1 MKYSKPSKNNG
12 RLKSIEIYEGESIET
27 KCARVL
33 QNNEPIT
40 DTAPIIYTAKEDGVL
55 PAYNIRTDRFD
66 IAMDAYDSLTIDQLR
81 FVEESDGSIRFVS
94 DATLLLN
101 EQRIINDIGE
111 DNYRNFIRELQVN
124 PSSPYKDGNF
134 TDEQLMTEIK
144 SRYVQSPSEV
154 REWVRDMLD
163 QQEKISDDAKAK
175 LEDMKSSGIESSD
188 TVVESVKTE

>member
-1 MKYSKPSKNNG
+1 MED
-12 RLKSIEIYEGESIET
+12 KSILN
-27 KCARVL
+27 VL
-33 QNNEPIT
+33 SNSEFIKVRPV
-40 DTAPIIYTAKEDGVL
+40 DE
-55 PAYNIRTDRFD
+55 
-66 IAMDAYDSLTIDQLR
+66 LR
-81 FVEESDGSIRFVS
+81 FVEELNGSVRFVS

-163 QQEKISDDAKAK
+163 KQEQISDDAKAK
-175 LEDMKSSGIESSD
+175 LEEMNSSESQS
-188 TVVESVKTE
+188 VESVESKSE

>member
-1 MKYSKPSKNNG
+1 MED
-12 RLKSIEIYEGESIET
+12 KSILNTLANSEFLT
-27 KCARVL
+27 VR
-33 QNNEPIT
+33 PI
-40 DTAPIIYTAKEDGVL
+40 DE
-55 PAYNIRTDRFD
+55 
-66 IAMDAYDSLTIDQLR
+66 LR
-81 FVEESDGSIRFVS
+81 FVQELNGSVRFVS

-124 PSSPYKDGNF
+124 PSSPYKDCGF

-163 QQEKISDDAKAK
+163 KQEQISDEAKAK
-175 LEDMKSSGIESSD
+175 LEEMKASESESTSSGE
-188 TVVESVKTE
+188 TVESKSE

>member
-1 MKYSKPSKNNG
+1 MEK
-12 RLKSIEIYEGESIET
+12 RD
-27 KCARVL
+27 VL
-33 QNNEPIT
+33 NVLSNSEFIT
-40 DTAPIIYTAKEDGVL
+40 VRPVDE
-55 PAYNIRTDRFD
+55 
-66 IAMDAYDSLTIDQLR
+66 LR
-81 FVEESDGSIRFVS
+81 FVQELDGSIRFVS

-124 PSSPYKDGNF
+124 PSSPYKDFNF

-163 QQEKISDDAKAK
+163 QQEKISDDVKAK

>member
-1 MKYSKPSKNNG
+1 MEKRDILN
-12 RLKSIEIYEGESIET
+12 
-27 KCARVL
+27 VL
-33 QNNEPIT
+33 SNSEFTTVRPI
-40 DTAPIIYTAKEDGVL
+40 DE
-55 PAYNIRTDRFD
+55 
-66 IAMDAYDSLTIDQLR
+66 LR
-81 FVEESDGSIRFVS
+81 FVQELNGSIRFVS

-111 DNYRNFIRELQVN
+111 DNYRNFIRELQFN

-163 QQEKISDDAKAK
+163 QQEQISDNAKAK
-175 LEDMKSSGIESSD
+175 LQEAEASKGEIID
-188 TVVESVKTE
+188 TSVESAKTE

>member
-1 MKYSKPSKNNG
+1 MENRDILN
-12 RLKSIEIYEGESIET
+12 
-27 KCARVL
+27 VL
-33 QNNEPIT
+33 SNSEFITVRPI
-40 DTAPIIYTAKEDGVL
+40 DE
-55 PAYNIRTDRFD
+55 
-66 IAMDAYDSLTIDQLR
+66 LR
-81 FVEESDGSIRFVS
+81 FVEELNGSIRFVS

-124 PSSPYKDGNF
+124 PSSPYKDSNF

-163 QQEKISDDAKAK
+163 QQEKISDDVKVK
-175 LEDMKSSGIESSD
+175 LEEMNSSESQPVE
-188 TVVESVKTE
+188 TVESKSE

>member
-1 MKYSKPSKNNG
+1 MEKRDTLN
-12 RLKSIEIYEGESIET
+12 
-27 KCARVL
+27 VL
-33 QNNEPIT
+33 SNSEFITVRPI
-40 DTAPIIYTAKEDGVL
+40 DE
-55 PAYNIRTDRFD
+55 
-66 IAMDAYDSLTIDQLR
+66 LR
-81 FVEESDGSIRFVS
+81 FVEELDGSIRFVS

-124 PSSPYKDGNF
+124 PSSPYKDSNF

-175 LEDMKSSGIESSD
+175 LEEIEASKGETTD
-188 TVVESVKTE
+188 TVVESSKTE

>member
-1 MKYSKPSKNNG
+1 MEKRDILN
-12 RLKSIEIYEGESIET
+12 
-27 KCARVL
+27 VL
-33 QNNEPIT
+33 SNSEFISVRPI
-40 DTAPIIYTAKEDGVL
+40 DE
-55 PAYNIRTDRFD
+55 
-66 IAMDAYDSLTIDQLR
+66 LR
-81 FVEESDGSIRFVS
+81 FVEELNGSVRFVS

-163 QQEKISDDAKAK
+163 QQEKISDDVKAK
-175 LEDMKSSGIESSD
+175 LEEIEASKGETTD
-188 TVVESVKTE
+188 TVVESPKTE

>member
-1 MKYSKPSKNNG
+1 MEAQNILN
-12 RLKSIEIYEGESIET
+12 
-27 KCARVL
+27 VL
-33 QNNEPIT
+33 ANSEFIAVRPI
-40 DTAPIIYTAKEDGVL
+40 DE
-55 PAYNIRTDRFD
+55 
-66 IAMDAYDSLTIDQLR
+66 LR
-81 FVEESDGSIRFVS
+81 FVTEQNGSVRFVS

-163 QQEKISDDAKAK
+163 KQEQISDEAKAK
-175 LEDMKSSGIESSD
+175 LEEMKSSESESIESTD
-188 TVVESVKTE
+188 PVESKTE

>member
-1 MKYSKPSKNNG
+1 MEERDILN
-12 RLKSIEIYEGESIET
+12 
-27 KCARVL
+27 VL
-33 QNNEPIT
+33 ANSEFITVRPI
-40 DTAPIIYTAKEDGVL
+40 DE
-55 PAYNIRTDRFD
+55 
-66 IAMDAYDSLTIDQLR
+66 LR
-81 FVEESDGSIRFVS
+81 FVVEQNGSIRFVS

-163 QQEKISDDAKAK
+163 KQEQISDDAKAK
-175 LEDMKSSGIESSD
+175 LEEMKVSESQPVE
-188 TVVESVKTE
+188 TVESKSE

>member
-1 MKYSKPSKNNG
+1 M
-12 RLKSIEIYEGESIET
+12 ET
-27 KCARVL
+27 QDILNVL
-33 QNNEPIT
+33 ANSEFITVRPI
-40 DTAPIIYTAKEDGVL
+40 DE
-55 PAYNIRTDRFD
+55 
-66 IAMDAYDSLTIDQLR
+66 LR
-81 FVEESDGSIRFVS
+81 FVTEENGSVRFVS

-163 QQEKISDDAKAK
+163 KQESISADVKAK
-175 LEDMKSSGIESSD
+175 LEEMKASEPGSTES
-188 TVVESVKTE
+188 VESNSKSE

>member
-1 MKYSKPSKNNG
+1 MKKRDTLNDLSNSEFITV
-12 RLKSIEIYEGESIET
+12 R
-27 KCARVL
+27 
-33 QNNEPIT
+33 PI
-40 DTAPIIYTAKEDGVL
+40 DE
-55 PAYNIRTDRFD
+55 
-66 IAMDAYDSLTIDQLR
+66 MR
-81 FVEESDGSIRFVS
+81 FVKERNGSVRFVS

-163 QQEKISDDAKAK
+163 KQEQISDDVKSK
-175 LEDMKSSGIESSD
+175 LEEIEASGTEPSD
-188 TVVESVKTE
+188 PVVEPAKTE

>member
-1 MKYSKPSKNNG
+1 MEK
-12 RLKSIEIYEGESIET
+12 ID
-27 KCARVL
+27 VL
-33 QNNEPIT
+33 NVLSNSEFITVRPI
-40 DTAPIIYTAKEDGVL
+40 DE
-55 PAYNIRTDRFD
+55 
-66 IAMDAYDSLTIDQLR
+66 LR
-81 FVEESDGSIRFVS
+81 FIQELNGSIRFVS

-134 TDEQLMTEIK
+134 TDEQLMTDIK

-163 QQEKISDDAKAK
+163 QQEKISDEVEAK
-175 LEDMKSSGIESSD
+175 LEEMKSSETEPSGSP
-188 TVVESVKTE
+188 VEPVKTE

>member
-1 MKYSKPSKNNG
+1 MEK
-12 RLKSIEIYEGESIET
+12 RD
-27 KCARVL
+27 VL
-33 QNNEPIT
+33 
-40 DTAPIIYTAKEDGVL
+40 GVL
-55 PAYNIRTDRFD
+55 SNSEFITVRP
-66 IAMDAYDSLTIDQLR
+66 IDQLR
-81 FVEESDGSIRFVS
+81 FVEELDGSIRFVS

-163 QQEKISDDAKAK
+163 KQEQISDEAKAK
-175 LEDMKSSGIESSD
+175 LEEMKSSESEPIEPTD
-188 TVVESVKTE
+188 PVEPKTE

>member
-1 MKYSKPSKNNG
+1 MEKRDALN
-12 RLKSIEIYEGESIET
+12 
-27 KCARVL
+27 VL
-33 QNNEPIT
+33 SNSEFVTVRPI
-40 DTAPIIYTAKEDGVL
+40 DE
-55 PAYNIRTDRFD
+55 
-66 IAMDAYDSLTIDQLR
+66 LR
-81 FVEESDGSIRFVS
+81 FVEELNGSVRFVS

-163 QQEKISDDAKAK
+163 KQEQISDDAKAK
-175 LEDMKSSGIESSD
+175 LEEIEASKGETTD
-188 TVVESVKTE
+188 TVVESPKTE

>member
-1 MKYSKPSKNNG
+1 M
-12 RLKSIEIYEGESIET
+12 ET
-27 KCARVL
+27 QNILNVL
-33 QNNEPIT
+33 SNSEFITIRPI
-40 DTAPIIYTAKEDGVL
+40 DE
-55 PAYNIRTDRFD
+55 
-66 IAMDAYDSLTIDQLR
+66 LR
-81 FVEESDGSIRFVS
+81 FVQELNGSVRFVS

-124 PSSPYKDGNF
+124 PSSPYKDGGF

-163 QQEKISDDAKAK
+163 KQEQISDDAKAK
-175 LEDMKSSGIESSD
+175 LEEMEASESNSTESIE
-188 TVVESVKTE
+188 TVESKSE

>member
-1 MKYSKPSKNNG
+1 MEKKDI
-12 RLKSIEIYEGESIET
+12 L
-27 KCARVL
+27 
-33 QNNEPIT
+33 
-40 DTAPIIYTAKEDGVL
+40 GVL
-55 PAYNIRTDRFD
+55 ANSEFTTVRP
-66 IAMDAYDSLTIDQLR
+66 IDKLR
-81 FVEESDGSIRFVS
+81 FIEELNGSIRFVS

-163 QQEKISDDAKAK
+163 KQEQISDEAKAK
-175 LEDMKSSGIESSD
+175 LEEMNNSGVEPVD
-188 TVVESVKTE
+188 PGVESVKTE

>member
-1 MKYSKPSKNNG
+1 MEKRDTLN
-12 RLKSIEIYEGESIET
+12 
-27 KCARVL
+27 VL
-33 QNNEPIT
+33 SNSEFITVRPI
-40 DTAPIIYTAKEDGVL
+40 DE
-55 PAYNIRTDRFD
+55 
-66 IAMDAYDSLTIDQLR
+66 LR
-81 FVEESDGSIRFVS
+81 FVEELDGSIRFVS

-124 PSSPYKDGNF
+124 PSSPYKDSNF

-144 SRYVQSPSEV
+144 SRYIQSPSEV

-175 LEDMKSSGIESSD
+175 LEEMKSSETKPLD
-188 TVVESVKTE
+188 PAVESIKTE

>member
-1 MKYSKPSKNNG
+1 M
-12 RLKSIEIYEGESIET
+12 ET
-27 KCARVL
+27 QNILNVL
-33 QNNEPIT
+33 ANSEFVTVRPI
-40 DTAPIIYTAKEDGVL
+40 DE
-55 PAYNIRTDRFD
+55 
-66 IAMDAYDSLTIDQLR
+66 LR
-81 FVEESDGSIRFVS
+81 FVEELDGSIRFVS

-134 TDEQLMTEIK
+134 TNEQLMTEIK

-163 QQEKISDDAKAK
+163 KQERISDEAKAK
-175 LEDMKSSGIESSD
+175 LEEMKSSESEASESIES
-188 TVVESVKTE
+188 VESKSE

>member
-1 MKYSKPSKNNG
+1 MK
-12 RLKSIEIYEGESIET
+12 KSDT
-27 KCARVL
+27 LNVL
-33 QNNEPIT
+33 SNSEFITVRPI
-40 DTAPIIYTAKEDGVL
+40 DE
-55 PAYNIRTDRFD
+55 
-66 IAMDAYDSLTIDQLR
+66 LR
-81 FVEESDGSIRFVS
+81 FVKEMNGSVRFVS

-163 QQEKISDDAKAK
+163 QQEKISDDVKAK
-175 LEDMKSSGIESSD
+175 LDEIEASKGETID
-188 TVVESVKTE
+188 TVAESPKTE

>member
-1 MKYSKPSKNNG
+1 MENRDILN
-12 RLKSIEIYEGESIET
+12 
-27 KCARVL
+27 VL
-33 QNNEPIT
+33 SNSEFITVRPI
-40 DTAPIIYTAKEDGVL
+40 DE
-55 PAYNIRTDRFD
+55 
-66 IAMDAYDSLTIDQLR
+66 LR
-81 FVEESDGSIRFVS
+81 FVEELNGSVRFVS
-94 DATLLLN
+94 DSTLLLN

-175 LEDMKSSGIESSD
+175 LEEMESSETESSD
-188 TVVESVKTE
+188 SVVEPVKTE

>member
-1 MKYSKPSKNNG
+1 MEK
-12 RLKSIEIYEGESIET
+12 RD
-27 KCARVL
+27 VL
-33 QNNEPIT
+33 SVLSNSEFITVRPI
-40 DTAPIIYTAKEDGVL
+40 DE
-55 PAYNIRTDRFD
+55 
-66 IAMDAYDSLTIDQLR
+66 LR
-81 FVEESDGSIRFVS
+81 FVEELDGSIRFVS

-134 TDEQLMTEIK
+134 TDEQLMTEVK

-163 QQEKISDDAKAK
+163 QQEKISDDVKAK
-175 LEDMKSSGIESSD
+175 LQEIEDSKGESTDS
-188 TVVESVKTE
+188 VVESGKTE

>member
-1 MKYSKPSKNNG
+1 MEN
-12 RLKSIEIYEGESIET
+12 KSILNTLANSEFLT
-27 KCARVL
+27 VR
-33 QNNEPIT
+33 PI
-40 DTAPIIYTAKEDGVL
+40 DE
-55 PAYNIRTDRFD
+55 
-66 IAMDAYDSLTIDQLR
+66 LR
-81 FVEESDGSIRFVS
+81 FVEELNGSIRFVS

-163 QQEKISDDAKAK
+163 QQESISAESRAR
-175 LEDMKSSGIESSD
+175 LEEMQASEVKPSD
-188 TVVESVKTE
+188 PVPAVESVKTE

>member
-1 MKYSKPSKNNG
+1 M
-12 RLKSIEIYEGESIET
+12 E
-27 KCARVL
+27 ARNIL
-33 QNNEPIT
+33 
-40 DTAPIIYTAKEDGVL
+40 GVL
-55 PAYNIRTDRFD
+55 ANSEF
-66 IAMDAYDSLTIDQLR
+66 IAVRPIDQLR
-81 FVEESDGSIRFVS
+81 FVEELDGSIRFVS

-163 QQEKISDDAKAK
+163 QQERISDDAKAK
-175 LEDMKSSGIESSD
+175 LEETKLEEMKSSEDSPSD
-188 TVVESVKTE
+188 SGVESPKSE

>member
-1 MKYSKPSKNNG
+1 MED
-12 RLKSIEIYEGESIET
+12 KSILNTLANSEFLSV
-27 KCARVL
+27 R
-33 QNNEPIT
+33 PI
-40 DTAPIIYTAKEDGVL
+40 DE
-55 PAYNIRTDRFD
+55 
-66 IAMDAYDSLTIDQLR
+66 LR
-81 FVEESDGSIRFVS
+81 FVQELSGSIRFVS

-163 QQEKISDDAKAK
+163 KQESISAETKAK
-175 LEDMKSSGIESSD
+175 LEEMNVSEPDPIASAASVEPKSE
-188 TVVESVKTE
+188 

>member
-1 MKYSKPSKNNG
+1 MENRDILN
-12 RLKSIEIYEGESIET
+12 
-27 KCARVL
+27 VL
-33 QNNEPIT
+33 SNSEFITVRPI
-40 DTAPIIYTAKEDGVL
+40 DE
-55 PAYNIRTDRFD
+55 
-66 IAMDAYDSLTIDQLR
+66 LR
-81 FVEESDGSIRFVS
+81 FVEELNGSIRFVS

-163 QQEKISDDAKAK
+163 QQEKISDDVKVK
-175 LEDMKSSGIESSD
+175 LEEMNSSESQSVE
-188 TVVESVKTE
+188 TVESKSE

>member
-1 MKYSKPSKNNG
+1 MEKRDILN
-12 RLKSIEIYEGESIET
+12 
-27 KCARVL
+27 VL
-33 QNNEPIT
+33 ANSEFITVRPI
-40 DTAPIIYTAKEDGVL
+40 DE
-55 PAYNIRTDRFD
+55 
-66 IAMDAYDSLTIDQLR
+66 LR
-81 FVEESDGSIRFVS
+81 FVEELDGSIRFVS

-134 TDEQLMTEIK
+134 TDEQLMIEIK

-163 QQEKISDDAKAK
+163 KQEQISDEVKAK
-175 LEDMKSSGIESSD
+175 LEEMKASESESS
-188 TVVESVKTE
+188 ESESSESSESKTE

>member
-1 MKYSKPSKNNG
+1 MEKRGIINVLANS
-12 RLKSIEIYEGESIET
+12 EST
-27 KCARVL
+27 TVR
-33 QNNEPIT
+33 PI
-40 DTAPIIYTAKEDGVL
+40 DE
-55 PAYNIRTDRFD
+55 
-66 IAMDAYDSLTIDQLR
+66 LR
-81 FVEESDGSIRFVS
+81 FVQELNGSVRFVS

-124 PSSPYKDGNF
+124 PSSPYKDGDF

-163 QQEKISDDAKAK
+163 KQESISADAKAK
-175 LEDMKSSGIESSD
+175 LEEMKASESEP
-188 TVVESVKTE
+188 TGFGETVESKTE

>member
-1 MKYSKPSKNNG
+1 M
-12 RLKSIEIYEGESIET
+12 ET
-27 KCARVL
+27 QNVL
-33 QNNEPIT
+33 NILANSEFIT
-40 DTAPIIYTAKEDGVL
+40 VRPVDE
-55 PAYNIRTDRFD
+55 
-66 IAMDAYDSLTIDQLR
+66 MR
-81 FVEESDGSIRFVS
+81 FVTEQNGSVRFVS

-144 SRYVQSPSEV
+144 SRYIQSPSEV

-163 QQEKISDDAKAK
+163 QQENISVEAKAK
-175 LEDMKSSGIESSD
+175 LEEMKASGSEASESVDS
-188 TVVESVKTE
+188 VVESKSE

>member
-1 MKYSKPSKNNG
+1 MKYEIEDMKNEAALNLLSNSEFTTV
-12 RLKSIEIYEGESIET
+12 R
-27 KCARVL
+27 
-33 QNNEPIT
+33 PI
-40 DTAPIIYTAKEDGVL
+40 DE
-55 PAYNIRTDRFD
+55 
-66 IAMDAYDSLTIDQLR
+66 LR
-81 FVEESDGSIRFVS
+81 FVEELNGSIRFVS

-124 PSSPYKDGNF
+124 PTSPYKDGNF

-163 QQEKISDDAKAK
+163 QQERISDDAKAK
-175 LEDMKSSGIESSD
+175 LEEMQASQTEPID
-188 TVVESVKTE
+188 TGVESVKTE

>member
-1 MKYSKPSKNNG
+1 MENRDILN
-12 RLKSIEIYEGESIET
+12 
-27 KCARVL
+27 VL
-33 QNNEPIT
+33 SNSEFITVRPI
-40 DTAPIIYTAKEDGVL
+40 DE
-55 PAYNIRTDRFD
+55 
-66 IAMDAYDSLTIDQLR
+66 LR
-81 FVEESDGSIRFVS
+81 FVEELNGSVRFVS

-111 DNYRNFIRELQVN
+111 DNYRNFIRELQAN
-124 PSSPYKDGNF
+124 PSSPYKDSNF

-175 LEDMKSSGIESSD
+175 LEEMKSSETEPSD
-188 TVVESVKTE
+188 PAVEPAKTE

>member
-1 MKYSKPSKNNG
+1 MENRDTLN
-12 RLKSIEIYEGESIET
+12 
-27 KCARVL
+27 VL
-33 QNNEPIT
+33 SNSEFTTVRPI
-40 DTAPIIYTAKEDGVL
+40 DE
-55 PAYNIRTDRFD
+55 
-66 IAMDAYDSLTIDQLR
+66 LR
-81 FVEESDGSIRFVS
+81 FVQELNGSVRFVS

-163 QQEKISDDAKAK
+163 KQEQISDEAKAK
-175 LEDMKSSGIESSD
+175 LEEMNSSESQPVE
-188 TVVESVKTE
+188 TVESKPE

>member
-1 MKYSKPSKNNG
+1 METQNILNVLANS
-12 RLKSIEIYEGESIET
+12 EST
-27 KCARVL
+27 TVR
-33 QNNEPIT
+33 PI
-40 DTAPIIYTAKEDGVL
+40 DE
-55 PAYNIRTDRFD
+55 
-66 IAMDAYDSLTIDQLR
+66 LR
-81 FVEESDGSIRFVS
+81 FVTERNGSVRFVS

-163 QQEKISDDAKAK
+163 KQEQISDDAKAK
-175 LEDMKSSGIESSD
+175 LQEIEASEGGSTD
-188 TVVESVKTE
+188 PVVESKSE